1 MPKGVTIPRLGLNN
15 YVDWNMPYLREE
27 ESVANVSEAQINDD
41 EKLVLAQLI
50 VSAAPLFYALLP
62 CSEQKMLTL
71 VAEQIGEPD
80 TELQNTYVL
89 RHDGRVSSILSAIGG
104 SQITTARLSSSMN
117 FIRKLGRSERAC
129 FLSNLKRFSKELE
142 PIDKA
147 GIYISRLATMPT
159 SNTAGAGAR
168 LLKWFL
174 LSSGPG
180 LYTCHVHKDNTIAMW
195 LNQKVGFRLIS
206 ELNQGAFNYRALVL
220 EQ

>member
-1 MPKGVTIPRLGLNN
+1 MS
-15 YVDWNMPYLREE
+15 YLREQ
-27 ESVANVSEAQINDD
+27 ESVANVNEAQINSD

-50 VSAAPLFYALLP
+50 VSAAPQFYALLP

-71 VAEQIGEPD
+71 VAEQIGEPG
-80 TELQNTYVL
+80 TELQNTYIL
-89 RHDGRVSSILSAIGG
+89 RYGGRVSSILSAVGDN
-104 SQITTARLSSSMN
+104 QIATARLSSSMN

-129 FLSNLKRFSKELE
+129 FLSTLKRFSKELE
-142 PIDKA
+142 PIDEP
-147 GIYISRLATMPT
+147 GIYISRLATVST

-174 LSSGPG
+174 LLSGPG

-195 LNQKVGFRLIS
+195 LNQKVGFKLIS
-206 ELNQGAFNYRALVL
+206 ELNTGAFNYRALVL

>member
-1 MPKGVTIPRLGLNN
+1 
-15 YVDWNMPYLREE
+15 MPYLREQ
-27 ESVANVSEAQINDD
+27 ESVANVNEAQINGD

-89 RHDGRVSSILSAIGG
+89 RHGGRVSSILSAVGDN
-104 SQITTARLSSSMN
+104 QITTARLRSSMN

-129 FLSNLKRFSKELE
+129 FISNLKRYAKELE
-142 PIDKA
+142 PIDKP
-147 GIYISRLATMPT
+147 GTYITRLATKPA

-168 LLKWFL
+168 L
-174 LSSGPG
+174 
-180 LYTCHVHKDNTIAMW
+180 
-195 LNQKVGFRLIS
+195 
-206 ELNQGAFNYRALVL
+206 
-220 EQ
+220 

>member
-80 TELQNTYVL
+80 TELQNSYVL
-89 RHDGRVSSILSAIGG
+89 RHAGRVSSILSAVGDN
-104 SQITTARLSSSMN
+104 QISTARLRGSM
-117 FIRKLGRSERAC
+117 KLISKLE
-129 FLSNLKRFSKELE
+129 RFSKELE
-142 PIDKA
+142 PIDKP
-147 GIYISRLATMPT
+147 GTYIARLATKPA

-180 LYTCHVHKDNTIAMW
+180 LYTCHVHKDNSI
-195 LNQKVGFRLIS
+195 
-206 ELNQGAFNYRALVL
+206 
-220 EQ
+220 

>member
-1 MPKGVTIPRLGLNN
+1 MAKINRTYAILSVGGIA
-15 YVDWNMPYLREE
+15 MPYLREQ
-27 ESVANVSEAQINDD
+27 ESVANVNEAQINGD

-89 RHDGRVSSILSAIGG
+89 RHGGRVSSILSAVGDN
-104 SQITTARLSSSMN
+104 QITTARLGSSMN

-129 FLSNLKRFSKELE
+129 FMSNLKRYAKELE
-142 PIDKA
+142 PIDKP
-147 GIYISRLATMPT
+147 GTYIARLATKPA

-180 LYTCHVHKDNTIAMW
+180 LYTCHVHKDNSIAMW

-206 ELNQGAFNYRALVL
+206 ELNEGAFDYRALVL
-220 EQ
+220 QR